1 MIILTASQAIQVS
14 GETSDGNELR
24 PVKLADGIT
33 FVLPPEVL
41 TDPAHAAHH
50 EFLASLPQ
58 REIGPEEWSQ
68 PSVLDTE

>member
-1 MIILTASQAIQVS
+1 MMIILTAEQSANVA
-14 GETSDGNELR
+14 GVTPCGAELR
-24 PVKLADGIT
+24 PVQLADGIT

-58 REIGPEEWSQ
+58 REIMPEEWTQ
-68 PSVLDTE
+68 PEIPSA